1 MAMLFASHPVSK
13 RVRAPSLTVLVC
25 VASSCGAHL
34 VVTLR
39 RLFELTR
46 DLTDNS
52 KNAQRAL
59 ETALIIMRRV
69 LWIALLLFAAR
80 FGISQ

>member
-25 VASSCGAHL
+25 VASSCGAHS

-39 RLFELTR
+39 RLFELLL
-46 DLTDNS
+46 D
-52 KNAQRAL
+52 AAL
-59 ETALIIMRRV
+59 VTIMRRV